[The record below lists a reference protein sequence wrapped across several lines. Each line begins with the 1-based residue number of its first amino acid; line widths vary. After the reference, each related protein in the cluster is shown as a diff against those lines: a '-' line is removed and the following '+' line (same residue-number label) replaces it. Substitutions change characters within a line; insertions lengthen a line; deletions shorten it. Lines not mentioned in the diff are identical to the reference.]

1 MSLPLNLH
9 SYFKVNRG
17 TDEKGRVGKYQIQ
30 KIPYLAIT
38 TYQQIFCLIIY
49 IIINYHVQK
58 VWTLTA
64 LSWLAKMLQH
74 WFVWDFVLRFV
85 WHLLAL
91 TYLAIRPGRQDY
103 KSINIQVLF
112 IMQN

>member
-1 MSLPLNLH
+1 MSLPHNLH

-17 TDEKGRVGKYQIQ
+17 TDEKESVGKYQSKKIQ
-30 KIPYLAIT
+30 YLAIT

-58 VWTLTA
+58 VWTLAA

-74 WFVWDFVLRFV
+74 
-85 WHLLAL
+85 
-91 TYLAIRPGRQDY
+91 
-103 KSINIQVLF
+103 
-112 IMQN
+112 